1 MVRGKQL
8 EERAAKSLYRPEN
21 QTFLATLRA
30 IRIRANLSQS
40 ELADH
45 LGRSQNY
52 VTAAERG
59 VTRLDG
65 LQLRDWCQACG
76 TDLMAWAA
84 EIEAQL
90 TPAKR
95 PARKVVRKP
104 K

>member
-1 MVRGKQL
+1 MARGQQL
-8 EERAAKSLYRPEN
+8 AERAAKSLYRPEN
-21 QTFLATLRA
+21 QTFLATLRGV
-30 IRIRANLSQS
+30 RTRANLSQK
-40 ELADH
+40 ELAQR

-76 TDLMAWAA
+76 TDLLAWAA

-90 TPAKR
+90 AQARR
-95 PARKVVRKP
+95 PVRKTTR
-104 K
+104 KLA